1 MNASLADSSDSSS
14 QFDSSTESDSTNTTF
29 NNLEISDISASSED
43 YFISTES
50 E

>member
-14 QFDSSTESDSTNTTF
+14 QYDSSTESDSTNTF

-43 YFISTES
+43 DFISTES